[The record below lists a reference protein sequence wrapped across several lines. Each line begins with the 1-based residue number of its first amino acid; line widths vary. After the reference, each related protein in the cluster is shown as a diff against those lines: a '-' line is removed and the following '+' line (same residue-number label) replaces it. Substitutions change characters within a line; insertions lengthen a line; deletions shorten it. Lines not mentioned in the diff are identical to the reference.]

1 MSTTPISSCKDT
13 CDILES
19 TVLTADEM
27 LTLVDIDPYCVPLCE
42 MVEQTVPFVSR
53 EGVGFVMRD
62 TAPKD
67 DLKVVGMD
75 GRVQVPGVSLP
86 QSLGVSLP

>member
-1 MSTTPISSCKDT
+1 MSTKPISSCTGT
-13 CDILES
+13 CEILES

-27 LTLVDIDPYCVPLCE
+27 LTLVDIDPMCVPMCE
-42 MVEQTVPFVSR
+42 MVEQIQPFVSR

-75 GRVQVPGVSLP
+75 GRVHVPGVSLP
-86 QSLGVSLP
+86 